1 MSPWRKWWAD
11 LSGTRTQVTYLI
23 VGLFVYITL
32 RGVASARTTLD
43 FVALLS
49 AITPAL
55 MTVLV
60 YHFGGKW
67 LNAKQNEFP
76 PPAPPKPP

>member
-1 MSPWRKWWAD
+1 MSPWRKWWVD
-11 LSGTRTQVTYLI
+11 LSGTRTQVTYLV

-32 RGVASARTTLD
+32 QGAARARTTSD
-43 FVALLS
+43 FVALLG

-67 LNAKQNEFP
+67 LDAKQNGP
-76 PPAPPKPP
+76 SVPKPP

>member
-32 RGVASARTTLD
+32 QGAARARTTAE

-67 LNAKQNEFP
+67 LDARNDAV
-76 PPAPPKPP
+76 KPPHDA